1 MATSAAMP
9 APASPARPA
18 PGAHDP
24 LLTSKITVPGG
35 PAWLVPR
42 PRVEKLIA
50 QGAEGPITTVT
61 GPPGA
66 GKTMALALWAAG
78 RAPAGPVAW
87 VTIDDYDNRPRVFW
101 SYALA
106 ALARAGVP
114 VPKGMS
120 ATARRYAIDH
130 EFLLRFVSLIAAQD
144 PPVTLVLDDVHLLTA
159 PKVLDGLAYVRT
171 HAGPGLRLV
180 VSSRMDPLLP
190 LHRYRLTGELTEIR
204 AGDLA
209 FTVPESRLLMAQHGI
224 TLSAQALERLTRRA
238 EGWAAI
244 MRLAAISMAGHAD
257 PDQFVKELIADDSAV
272 AGFLVE
278 EVLNAQPP
286 HVRDFLLRT
295 SILDRVNEHVA
306 GALVDDRR
314 YAAVLPDLV
323 RANPLVQRD
332 DSGWYRY
339 HSLFAAVLRLKL
351 RREYPAEVTRLHL
364 RAAGW
369 YRRSGLLAEA
379 VRHAGEAGDW
389 AFAART
395 VVDELAISQ
404 LTDPRGNE
412 SLAGGFRQMPRDR
425 EGTQAQ
431 ALLVAAAIDFGRAR
445 YAASQACLDAAERL
459 LGRLPAGDE
468 IPSRLTAALL
478 RLALSRRGGDR
489 NAAAA
494 AASAARRLVETLSE
508 EELARHPGIRAHVL
522 AGHGAVEFWSGRFD
536 AASALFQAGAAAE
549 RTAERE
555 RERADCLGHLALIE
569 MLRGRL
575 SRAEGL
581 AAEATGRPGDA
592 TDRSPGAASQAAE
605 VVLASVYL
613 ERNDLP
619 GARRWL
625 NRALDA
631 LRARPDRLVGAAA
644 SLVAARHSLAEGRGR
659 AALEIV
665 DQAAQGWSPPAWI
678 ETRLTVLRAQA
689 HAAMADFRSAI
700 DTARQAGPES
710 SLDATVTL
718 ARALL
723 ASGDPQAARHALPR
737 ALPARPS
744 EAASDRFLLGA
755 WLLDA
760 HLGYGRGDLAHGRRS
775 LEHALRLGEPELLRL
790 PFAMERGWL
799 RPVLRRDP
807 ELAHP
812 YRRLLEPELVEPGR
826 DRTQLP
832 GARPPGARPA
842 GARRPATRPPRTRVP
857 GTGPDA
863 PVIVE
868 PLSEREREVLK
879 HVSAMESTAEI
890 AAEMYISV
898 NTVKTHLK
906 SINRKLAVSHRG
918 QAVRRARQF
927 GLL

>member
-18 PGAHDP
+18 TGAHDP

-50 QGAEGPITTVT
+50 QGAEGPVTTVT

-66 GKTMALALWAAG
+66 GKTVALALWAAG

-101 SYALA
+101 SYVLA
-106 ALARAGVP
+106 ALARAGVS
-114 VPKGMS
+114 VPRGMS

-130 EFLLRFVSLIAAQD
+130 DFLLRFVSLVAAQD

-180 VSSRMDPLLP
+180 VSSRMDPLLS

-209 FTVPESRLLMAQHGI
+209 FTIPEARLLMAQHGI
-224 TLSAQALERLTRRA
+224 TLSAQALECLTRRA

-244 MRLAAISMAGHAD
+244 MRLAAISMDGHAD

-278 EVLNAQPP
+278 EVLNAQPA
-286 HVRDFLLRT
+286 HVRDFLLKT

-306 GALVDDRR
+306 GALVDDSR

-351 RREYPAEVTRLHL
+351 RREYPGEVTRLHL
-364 RAAGW
+364 RAARW

-389 AFAART
+389 VFAART
-395 VVDELAISQ
+395 VVDELALGQ
-404 LTDPRGNE
+404 LMDPRGNE
-412 SLAGGFRQMPRDR
+412 SLAEGFQRMPRDR

-431 ALLVAAAIDFGRAR
+431 PWLVAAAIDFGRAR
-445 YAASQACLDAAERL
+445 DAASEVGLDAAERL

-468 IPSRLTAALL
+468 VPSRLAAALI
-478 RLALSRRGGDR
+478 RLGLSRRGGDR
-489 NAAAA
+489 DAAAA
-494 AASAARRLVETLSE
+494 AVSAARDLVEALPE

-522 AGHGAVEFWSGRFD
+522 AGHAAVEFWSGRFD
-536 AASALFQAGAAAE
+536 AASALFEAGAAAG
-549 RTAERE
+549 RNAERE
-555 RERADCLGHLALIE
+555 QADCLGHLALIE

-575 SRAEGL
+575 SRAEEL
-581 AAEATGRPGDA
+581 AAEATGRPGDDI
-592 TDRSPGAASQAAE
+592 DRSPGPTSQAAE

-619 GARRWL
+619 RARRWL
-625 NRALDA
+625 KRALDA
-631 LRARPDRLVGAAA
+631 LRARPDPLIGAAA

-678 ETRLTVLRAQA
+678 EARLTVLRAQA

-710 SLDATVTL
+710 SLDASVTL

-723 ASGDPQAARHALPR
+723 SAGDPQAARHALPR
-737 ALPARPS
+737 TLPARPS
-744 EAASDRFLLGA
+744 EAESDRFLLAA

-760 HLGYGRGDLAHGRRS
+760 HLGYGSGDPAHGRRS
-775 LEHALRLGEPELLRL
+775 LQHALRLGEPEQLRL
-790 PFAMERGWL
+790 PFAMERRWL

-807 ELAHP
+807 ELAQP
-812 YRRLLEPELVEPGR
+812 YRRLLEPELVDPGAGSAR
-826 DRTQLP
+826 PLGDRLP
-832 GARPPGARPA
+832 GTRAPGPGA
-842 GARRPATRPPRTRVP
+842 
-857 GTGPDA
+857 DA

-868 PLSEREREVLK
+868 PLSEREREVLE
-879 HVSAMESTAEI
+879 HVSAMETTAEI

-906 SINRKLAVSHRG
+906 SINRKLAVSHRS

>member
-18 PGAHDP
+18 PGAHDR
-24 LLTSKITVPGG
+24 LLTSKIIVPGG
-35 PAWLVPR
+35 PGWLVPR
-42 PRVEKLIA
+42 PRVEELIA
-50 QGAEGPITTVT
+50 QGAEGSITTVT

-78 RAPAGPVAW
+78 RAPAHPVAW

-101 SYALA
+101 SYVLA
-106 ALARAGVP
+106 ALARAGVS
-114 VPKGMS
+114 VPRGLS

-209 FTVPESRLLMAQHGI
+209 FTVPEARLLMAQHGI
-224 TLSAQALERLTRRA
+224 TLSAQALDRLTRRA

-244 MRLAAISMAGHAD
+244 MRLAAISMDGHAD
-257 PDQFVKELIADDSAV
+257 PDQFVEELIADDSAV

-278 EVLNAQPP
+278 EVLNAQPA

-306 GALVDDRR
+306 GALVDDSR
-314 YAAVLPDLV
+314 YATVLPDLV

-351 RREYPAEVTRLHL
+351 RREYPGEVARLHM
-364 RAAGW
+364 RAARW
-369 YRRSGLLAEA
+369 YRRSGLLAGA

-389 AFAART
+389 VFAART
-395 VVDELAISQ
+395 VVDELALDQ
-404 LTDPRGNE
+404 LMDPRGND
-412 SLAGGFRQMPRDR
+412 SLAGGFRRMPP
-425 EGTQAQ
+425 EESQAQ
-431 ALLVAAAIDFGRAR
+431 PLLVAAAIDFGRAR
-445 YAASQACLDAAERL
+445 DAAGQACLDVAERL

-468 IPSRLTAALL
+468 VPSRLAAALL
-478 RLALSRRGGDR
+478 RLTLSRRGGDR
-489 NAAAA
+489 DAATAA
-494 AASAARRLVETLSE
+494 VSAAWRLVKALPE

-536 AASALFQAGAAAE
+536 AASSLFQAGAAAG
-549 RTAERE
+549 RTAE

-569 MLRGRL
+569 MLQGRL
-575 SRAEGL
+575 SRAEEL
-581 AAEATGRPGDA
+581 AAEATGRPGDDI
-592 TDRSPGAASQAAE
+592 DRSPGPTSQAAE

-619 GARRWL
+619 RARRWL
-625 NRALDA
+625 KRALDGLA
-631 LRARPDRLVGAAA
+631 ARPDRLVGVAA
-644 SLVAARHSLAEGRGR
+644 SLVAARHSLAEGQGR

-700 DTARQAGPES
+700 DTARRAGPES

-723 ASGDPQAARHALPR
+723 AAGDPQAARHALPR
-737 ALPARPS
+737 TLPARPS
-744 EAASDRFLLGA
+744 EAASDRFLLAA

-760 HLGYGRGDLAHGRRS
+760 HLGYGSGDPAHGRRS
-775 LEHALRLGEPELLRL
+775 LEHALRLGEPEQLRL
-790 PFAMERGWL
+790 PFALERGWL

-812 YRRLLEPELVEPGR
+812 YRRLLEPELVDPGR
-826 DRTQLP
+826 D
-832 GARPPGARPA
+832 GARPPGARA
-842 GARRPATRPPRTRVP
+842 P
-857 GTGPDA
+857 GPGSGSGA

-868 PLSEREREVLK
+868 PLSEREREVLE
-879 HVSAMESTAEI
+879 HVSAMETTAEI

>member
-9 APASPARPA
+9 APASPARPG
-18 PGAHDP
+18 PGAHEP

-50 QGAEGPITTVT
+50 RGAEGPVTTVT

-101 SYALA
+101 SYVLA
-106 ALARAGVP
+106 ALARAGVS
-114 VPKGMS
+114 VPRGMA

-130 EFLLRFVSLIAAQD
+130 EFLLRFVSLVAAQD

-209 FTVPESRLLMAQHGI
+209 FTIPEARLLMAQHGI
-224 TLSAQALERLTRRA
+224 TLSAQALECLTRRA

-244 MRLAAISMAGHAD
+244 MRLAAISMDGHAD

-278 EVLNAQPP
+278 EVLNAQPA
-286 HVRDFLLRT
+286 HVRAFLLRT
-295 SILDRVNEHVA
+295 SILERVNEHLA

-314 YAAVLPDLV
+314 HAAVLPDLV

-332 DSGWYRY
+332 GSGWYRY

-351 RREYPAEVTRLHL
+351 RREYPGEVTRLHL
-364 RAAGW
+364 RAARW

-379 VRHAGEAGDW
+379 VRHAGQAGDW
-389 AFAART
+389 PFAART
-395 VVDELAISQ
+395 VVDELAVDQ
-404 LTDPRGNE
+404 LMDPRGSR
-412 SLAGGFRQMPRDR
+412 SLAEGFRSMPRDG
-425 EGTQAQ
+425 EGTSAQ
-431 ALLVAAAIDFGRAR
+431 SWLVAAAIDFGRAR
-445 YAASQACLDAAERL
+445 GAASEASLGAAERM
-459 LGRLPAGDE
+459 LGRFLAGDE
-468 IPSRLTAALL
+468 IPSRLAAALI
-478 RLALSRRGGDR
+478 RLALSRRSGDR
-489 NAAAA
+489 DVAAAA
-494 AASAARRLVETLSE
+494 VSAAQHLAEALPE
-508 EELARHPGIRAHVL
+508 EELARHPEVRAHVL
-522 AGHGAVEFWSGRFD
+522 AGRGAMALWSGRFD
-536 AASALFQAGAAAE
+536 EASAFFEAGA
-549 RTAERE
+549 TAERD
-555 RERADCLGHLALIE
+555 RERAGCLGHLALTE

-575 SRAEGL
+575 SRAEEL
-581 AAEATGRPGDA
+581 AVEATGRPGEPI
-592 TDRSPGAASQAAE
+592 DRPAGPTSPAAE

-619 GARRWL
+619 RAGRWL
-625 NRALDA
+625 KRAADG
-631 LRARPDRLVGAAA
+631 LRARPDRLIGAAA
-644 SLVAARHSLAEGRGR
+644 CLVAARHSLAEGRGR

-665 DQAAQGWSPPAWI
+665 DQAGQGWSPPAWI

-689 HAAMADFRSAI
+689 YSAMADFRSAI
-700 DTARQAGPES
+700 DVARQAGPES

-723 ASGDPQAARHALPR
+723 ATGDLQAARHALPR
-737 ALPARPS
+737 ALPAPPG
-744 EAASDRFLLGA
+744 EAVSDRFLLSA

-760 HLGYGRGDLAHGRRS
+760 HLSYGSGDPAHGRRS
-775 LEHALRLGEPELLRL
+775 LERALRLGEPEQLRL
-790 PFAMERGWL
+790 SFAMERSWL

-812 YRRLLEPELVEPGR
+812 YRRLLEPGLADPGR
-826 DRTQLP
+826 APVRSV
-832 GARPPGARPA
+832 GARPGADA
-842 GARRPATRPPRTRVP
+842 GH
-857 GTGPDA
+857 DA

-868 PLSEREREVLK
+868 PLSEREREVLE